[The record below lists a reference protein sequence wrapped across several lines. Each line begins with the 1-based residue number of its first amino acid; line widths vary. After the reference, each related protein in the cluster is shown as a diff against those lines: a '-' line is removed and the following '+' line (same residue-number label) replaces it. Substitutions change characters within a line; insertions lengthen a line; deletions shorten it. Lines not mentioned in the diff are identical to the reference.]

1 MTTGQEEL
9 PIGDPLD
16 NPGPA
21 GAVCERCGA
30 INKSLPPTPG
40 HLCAG
45 CMAAKAAGF
54 TPPAAPPSY
63 DQITPVVQP
72 ATPETSPAAPRPAGG
87 GVMVKYDKPLNLP
100 PTTAKNAARLLAAY
114 STHIIKRVPPWT
126 GASGITIVQSGISYL
141 RKHPK
146 VMLECTAASILD
158 TVEAAASLALSF
170 NETLGHAYMVPFR
183 NKDTGTSEAKLMV
196 GYRGLLDLVHRAA
209 DVESVEAHLVY
220 EGEEF
225 SETRGTSP
233 SLTHKPGYGPEIKR
247 DDEHITHA
255 YAIATFASGRK
266 YWVTMTLKEIQAIRA
281 RSKQPNGDAW
291 KYSFGEMS
299 RKTVIRRLIKYLP
312 ISVEKSALLQRAI
325 MYDDQNFGLDTSG
338 GAGGEDP
345 VGRAE
350 RTRAAMK
357 ERGANVGQRPAAQEE
372 IIDITVEPGDPGAEN
387 P

>member
-1 MTTGQEEL
+1 MTQGSL

-16 NPGPA
+16 TPNL
-21 GAVCERCGA
+21 GATCERCGA
-30 INKSLPPTPG
+30 INKSLPPTAD

-45 CMAAKAAGF
+45 CLAAETERTMQPPAQPPQPASSAA
-54 TPPAAPPSY
+54 TPPA
-63 DQITPVVQP
+63 VK
-72 ATPETSPAAPRPAGG
+72 PAGG
-87 GVMVKYDKPLNLP
+87 GVMVKYEKPLNLP
-100 PTTAKNAARLLAAY
+100 PGTAKNAARLLAAY
-114 STHIIKRVPPWT
+114 SNHITKRVPPWT

-158 TVEAAASLALSF
+158 TVEASASLALSF

-183 NKDTGTSEAKLMV
+183 NKDTNTTEAKLMV

-225 SETRGTSP
+225 REVRGTNP
-233 SLTHKPGYGPEIKR
+233 SLTHIPNYSTEIKR

-255 YAIATFASGRK
+255 YAIATFNSSGRK
-266 YWVTMTLKEIQAIRA
+266 YWVTMTLKEIQGIRA

-291 KYSFGEMS
+291 KYSFGEMA

-312 ISVEKSALLQRAI
+312 ISVEKSALLQKAI
-325 MYDDQNFGLDTSG
+325 AYEDQVFGLDMTG
-338 GAGGEDP
+338 GEHEDP
-345 VGRAE
+345 VARAE
-350 RTRAAMK
+350 RTREAMRG
-357 ERGANVGQRPAAQEE
+357 RGASVGQRHAGNEDV
-372 IIDITVEPGDPGAEN
+372 IDIAEESGEDSSA
-387 P
+387 